1 MKMWS
6 AMVLVC
12 AACLSFTS
20 CQDKKAKDK
29 IKDQV
34 EKTENVLEDTGE
46 QIGDKV
52 GEVKEALNDIK
63 DQVGDSVK
71 TVLQLTAK
79 TAKSKRF
86 WTRSRTRPGN

>member
-52 GEVKEALNDIK
+52 
-63 DQVGDSVK
+63 
-71 TVLQLTAK
+71 
-79 TAKSKRF
+79 
-86 WTRSRTRPGN
+86 

>member
-1 MKMWS
+1 
-6 AMVLVC
+6 MVLVC

-52 GEVKEALNDIK
+52 GEVKEARTISKIRLVIQSRQSCK
-63 DQVGDSVK
+63 MQR
-71 TVLQLTAK
+71 TVLTAK

>member
-34 EKTENVLEDTGE
+34 EKPKMCLRIQEN
-46 QIGDKV
+46 
-52 GEVKEALNDIK
+52 
-63 DQVGDSVK
+63 
-71 TVLQLTAK
+71 
-79 TAKSKRF
+79 KSG
-86 WTRSRTRPGN
+86 TRSEQ